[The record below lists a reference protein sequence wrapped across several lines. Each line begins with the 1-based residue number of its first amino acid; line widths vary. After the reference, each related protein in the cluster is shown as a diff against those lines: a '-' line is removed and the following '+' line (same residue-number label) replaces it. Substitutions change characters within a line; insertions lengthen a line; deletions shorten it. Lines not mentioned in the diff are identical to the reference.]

1 MYTRVRVGDAS
12 TLIIIIINTNTDYAF
27 NAREQSEHMQAIA
40 GQGIV
45 IS

>member
-1 MYTRVRVGDAS
+1 MYTRVRVGDTS
-12 TLIIIIINTNTDYAF
+12 TLIIINTDYVF
-27 NAREQSEHMQAIA
+27 NAREQSKHMQATA

>member
-1 MYTRVRVGDAS
+1 MYTRARVGDTS
-12 TLIIIIINTNTDYAF
+12 TLIIIINTNTDYAF

>member
-1 MYTRVRVGDAS
+1 MYTRARVGDAS
-12 TLIIIIINTNTDYAF
+12 TLIIIINTNTDYAF
-27 NAREQSEHMQAIA
+27 NAREQFEHMQAIA